1 MTRDTRPFPET
12 PYGVVKRLETIGR
25 WIDQTA
31 RRLERPALT
40 ILDYGCGTGDQLTA
54 PLARKGHLIVG
65 ADLHAPSIAQA
76 RERYAMPNLTFEL
89 ADLDALR
96 ASGRTFDVII
106 CSEVLEHVA
115 DPRAFLAALRSMLRD
130 DGALVLT
137 TPNGYGSFEWLSSLE
152 RGLRRSGVH
161 AMLRSSF
168 WIART
173 AMRRLR
179 GLPPSTRPLENITET
194 EVGFLNIDSG
204 HVQFF
209 SVGRLES
216 LFSGAGFAVAD
227 RRARTLLC
235 GPYVDVL
242 LAMMPKRERWYAW
255 NGAAADRLP
264 FAIAADWMFLL
275 TPKRADR
282 L

>member
-1 MTRDTRPFPET
+1 MMSAPFPET
-12 PYGVVKRLETIGR
+12 PYGVVKRLETVER

-31 RRLERPALT
+31 RRLGRPVLT

-54 PLARKGHLIVG
+54 PLGRAGHVIVG
-65 ADLHAPSIAQA
+65 ADLHEPSIAQA
-76 RERYAMPNLTFEL
+76 RQRYAIPNLTFEL
-89 ADLDALR
+89 SDLDALR
-96 ASGRTFDVII
+96 ASGRTFDVIV
-106 CSEVLEHVA
+106 CSEVLEHV
-115 DPRAFLAALRSMLRD
+115 DEPGAFLAALRSMLRD
-130 DGALVLT
+130 DGALILT

-161 AMLRSSF
+161 GMLRAAF
-168 WIART
+168 WGGRT

-179 GLPPSTRPLENITET
+179 GLAPSSRPLEDITET

-209 SVGRLES
+209 SPGRLAS
-216 LFSGAGFAVAD
+216 LFSGAGLAIAD

-235 GPYVDVL
+235 GPYVDVV

-255 NGAAADRLP
+255 NNAAADRLP
-264 FAIAADWMFLL
+264 FAMAADWMFLL
-275 TPKRADR
+275 TPTRAER
-282 L
+282 P